1 MIEQSEIRRSP
12 RIRTW
17 FETHFSSQRQE
28 GEGVLADVSYT
39 GARVE
44 DTGIQ
49 PSIGALAIL
58 YVCLPDDPK
67 PFQLEGRVTR
77 HTDAGFAIEYARPD
91 QDMRRGVDRIAEM
104 VGLREAS
111 PTDSSGPTPIDSSEP
126 TAIDPSEPTP
136 VDSSEPTPVDSS
148 EPTAIDSSEPTAIES
163 VEDDLSVT
171 QPRRPEMPHVSELD
185 LTECEVCDLEMLA
198 ERIASELTRRRE
210 DSKRR
215 VREEIEKLAE
225 REGFSLEEVL

>member
-1 MIEQSEIRRSP
+1 MSAQGDRAAPNRIAHAGFRAMTEESEIRSSP

-67 PFQLEGRVTR
+67 PFQLEGKVTR
-77 HTDAGFAIEYARPD
+77 HTDAGFAIEYDKPD
-91 QDMRRGVDRIAEM
+91 ENTRRGVDRIAEL
-104 VGLREAS
+104 VGLPESA
-111 PTDSSGPTPIDSSEP
+111 PTDTTVTEPAESAEEDCAVTRPRAEEPLGSEEAP
-126 TAIDPSEPTP
+126 RTEEEP
-136 VDSSEPTPVDSS
+136 
-148 EPTAIDSSEPTAIES
+148 
-163 VEDDLSVT
+163 
-171 QPRRPEMPHVSELD
+171 RVSELD
-185 LTECEVCDLEMLA
+185 LAQYEVADLEKLA
-198 ERIASELTRRRE
+198 ERIASELSRRR
-210 DSKRR
+210 DDAKRR
-215 VREEIEKLAE
+215 VREEIEKIAQ
-225 REGFSLEEVL
+225 REGFSLDEVL

>member
-1 MIEQSEIRRSP
+1 MSAQGDRAAPNRIAHVGFRAMTEESEIRSSP

-67 PFQLEGRVTR
+67 PLQLEGKVTR
-77 HTDAGFAIEYARPD
+77 HTDAGFAIEYDKPD
-91 QDMRRGVDRIAEM
+91 RDTRCGVDRIAEL
-104 VGLREAS
+104 VGFPEAS
-111 PTDSSGPTPIDSSEP
+111 PNDASDV
-126 TAIDPSEPTP
+126 APSENLEG
-136 VDSSEPTPVDSS
+136 DS
-148 EPTAIDSSEPTAIES
+148 A
-163 VEDDLSVT
+163 VT
-171 QPRRPEMPHVSELD
+171 QPQMPETSQASELD
-185 LTECEVCDLEMLA
+185 LTQYEMAELETLA
-198 ERIASELTRRRE
+198 ERVASELDLRRDE
-210 DSKRR
+210 AKKR
-215 VREEIEKLAE
+215 VREEIEQIAA
-225 REGFSLEEVL
+225 REGFSLDEVL

>member
-1 MIEQSEIRRSP
+1 MNEKPEIRSSP

-44 DTGIQ
+44 DTGIR

-58 YVCLPDDPK
+58 YVCLPEDPK
-67 PFQLEGRVTR
+67 PFQLEGRVVRHTLEGRVAR
-77 HTDAGFAIEYARPD
+77 HTDAGFAIEYEKPD
-91 QDMRRGVDRIAEM
+91 QDTRRGVDRIAEM
-104 VGLREAS
+104 VGPPQAS
-111 PTDSSGPTPIDSSEP
+111 PFDSSDSTPL
-126 TAIDPSEPTP
+126 
-136 VDSSEPTPVDSS
+136 
-148 EPTAIDSSEPTAIES
+148 ES
-163 VEDDLSVT
+163 VEDDPSAT
-171 QPRRPEMPHVSELD
+171 QPQMSERPQLSRLD
-185 LTECEVCDLEMLA
+185 LTECEVSELEMLA
-198 ERIASELTRRRE
+198 ERIASELIRRRD

-215 VREEIEKLAE
+215 VREEIEKIVA

>member
-1 MIEQSEIRRSP
+1 MNEQPEIRRSP

-58 YVCLPDDPK
+58 YVCLPDDTK
-67 PFQLEGRVTR
+67 PFQLEGRIAR
-77 HTDAGFAIEYARPD
+77 HTDAGFAVEYARPD
-91 QDMRRGVDRIAEM
+91 QDTRRGVDRIAEM
-104 VGLREAS
+104 VGLSEAS
-111 PTDSSGPTPIDSSEP
+111 PSDSSNSTP
-126 TAIDPSEPTP
+126 
-136 VDSSEPTPVDSS
+136 
-148 EPTAIDSSEPTAIES
+148 IES
-163 VEDDLSVT
+163 VEDDPSVT
-171 QPRRPEMPHVSELD
+171 QPWRHEMPQLSEID
-185 LTECEVCDLEMLA
+185 LTECEVSELEMLA
-198 ERIASELTRRRE
+198 ERIASELTRRRD

-215 VREEIEKLAE
+215 VREEIEKLAA

>member
-1 MIEQSEIRRSP
+1 MSDQSAIRRSP

-49 PSIGALAIL
+49 PSVGALAIL

-67 PFQLEGRVTR
+67 PFQLEGKVVR
-77 HTDAGFAIEYARPD
+77 HTEAGFAIEYEKPD
-91 QDMRRGVDRIAEM
+91 EDTRRAVDRIAEM

-111 PTDSSGPTPIDSSEP
+111 PSDSTDAMPTESAPEDS
-126 TAIDPSEPTP
+126 A
-136 VDSSEPTPVDSS
+136 
-148 EPTAIDSSEPTAIES
+148 
-163 VEDDLSVT
+163 VT
-171 QPRRPEMPHVSELD
+171 RPQWPEMPPLSDLD
-185 LTECEVCDLEMLA
+185 LTQCELSELEMLA
-198 ERIASELTRRRE
+198 EKIAKEPTRRRDE
-210 DSKRR
+210 VKHR
-215 VREEIEKLAE
+215 VREEIEKIAE
-225 REGFSLEEVL
+225 REGFRLDEVL

>member
-1 MIEQSEIRRSP
+1 MTDQSAIRRSP

-91 QDMRRGVDRIAEM
+91 HDMRRGVDRIAEM
-104 VGLREAS
+104 VGLPEAS
-111 PTDSSGPTPIDSSEP
+111 PGDSNE
-126 TAIDPSEPTP
+126 ATP
-136 VDSSEPTPVDSS
+136 VDSTDPTVTDSSDPAPIDSTDPTVTSSSDPTP
-148 EPTAIDSSEPTAIES
+148 IES
-163 VEDDLSVT
+163 PEDDLSVT
-171 QPRRPEMPHVSELD
+171 QPQMPEMPQPSQFD
-185 LTECEVCDLEMLA
+185 LTECETPELEMLA
-198 ERIASELTRRRE
+198 ERIASELTRRRD

-225 REGFSLEEVL
+225 REGFNLDDLL

>member
-1 MIEQSEIRRSP
+1 MSEQHEIRRSP

-58 YVCLPDDPK
+58 YVCLPDDAK

-91 QDMRRGVDRIAEM
+91 HDMRRGVDRIAEM
-104 VGLREAS
+104 VGLPEAS
-111 PTDSSGPTPIDSSEP
+111 PTDSSDSIPIDLSDPTEIDSSD
-126 TAIDPSEPTP
+126 AIPI
-136 VDSSEPTPVDSS
+136 
-148 EPTAIDSSEPTAIES
+148 AS
-163 VEDDLSVT
+163 VEDDPSVT
-171 QPRRPEMPHVSELD
+171 QPRRPEMPQLSQLD
-185 LTECEVCDLEMLA
+185 LTEYEVPELEMLA
-198 ERIASELTRRRE
+198 ERIASELTRRRD

-215 VREEIEKLAE
+215 VREEIEKLAA

>member
-1 MIEQSEIRRSP
+1 MSEQPAIRRSP

-91 QDMRRGVDRIAEM
+91 EDMRRGVDRIAEM
-104 VGLREAS
+104 VGLPEVS
-111 PTDSSGPTPIDSSEP
+111 PADSIDSTPIDSSEP
-126 TAIDPSEPTP
+126 TAS
-136 VDSSEPTPVDSS
+136 
-148 EPTAIDSSEPTAIES
+148 ES
-163 VEDDLSVT
+163 VEDDPSVT
-171 QPRRPEMPHVSELD
+171 QPQMPEMPQLSEVDLTQCGISEL
-185 LTECEVCDLEMLA
+185 EGLA
-198 ERIASELTRRRE
+198 ERIASELTLRR
-210 DSKRR
+210 DGAKRR

-225 REGFSLEEVL
+225 REGFSLDDLL

>member
-1 MIEQSEIRRSP
+1 MSDQSAIRRSP

-49 PSIGALAIL
+49 PKVGALAIL

-67 PFQLEGRVTR
+67 PFQLEGKVAR
-77 HTDAGFAIEYARPD
+77 HTEAGFAIEYDKPD
-91 QDMRRGVDRIAEM
+91 EDTRRGVDRIAEM

-111 PTDSSGPTPIDSSEP
+111 PSDSADGMPDKG
-126 TAIDPSEPTP
+126 
-136 VDSSEPTPVDSS
+136 
-148 EPTAIDSSEPTAIES
+148 
-163 VEDDLSVT
+163 VEDDAAAT
-171 QPRRPEMPHVSELD
+171 QPQWPDTPPVSELD
-185 LTECEVCDLEMLA
+185 LTRCALSELEMLA
-198 ERIASELTRRRE
+198 EKIARELSRRRDE
-210 DSKRR
+210 AKRR
-215 VREEIEKLAE
+215 VREEIEKIAE
-225 REGFSLEEVL
+225 REGFRLDEVL